1 MGSTVRKAPIAIRL
15 RDIAEQAGVSVNT
28 VSRAL
33 TGKPDINAETRV
45 RVRALAERLGYTP
58 NMLARSLLRGD
69 TRTIGLVVT
78 DCTDPFYAGL
88 IRAVEET
95 LSRESFGLLLATS
108 NESVGKERQ
117 ALAMLRERRVDGL
130 LFTPVDVAADHV
142 RHLLEADLPIVLLG
156 RRPVGYEGPFV
167 GTDNVAGARL
177 LVREL
182 IELGHTRIAH
192 LSRSDKASSAQER
205 LTGYRMAL
213 ADAGIAAPRN
223 LVHRLMPTVE
233 GGKKGALWLRELRS
247 RPTALFTY
255 NDSQAVGAMLGL
267 SDAGLAVPDDC
278 SIAGFDNIEL
288 SELVRPT
295 LTTVAQPI
303 HDIGRLG
310 AKMLIDRLQ
319 RDVPGSTMLLAPRL
333 MLRDS
338 TTAAPSAQ
346 RARSLGKKRVTSGT

>member
-1 MGSTVRKAPIAIRL
+1 MSPRARLTSAVVRL

-33 TGKPDINAETRV
+33 TDKPDINPATRA

-58 NMLARSLLRGD
+58 NMLARSLLRGS

-88 IRAVEET
+88 IRAVENT

-108 NESVGKERQ
+108 NESVDKERQ

-130 LFTPVDVAADHV
+130 LFTPVDVGAEHV
-142 RHLLEADLPIVLLG
+142 RHLLEAELPIVLLG

-177 LVREL
+177 LVRHL

-192 LSRSDKASSAQER
+192 FSRSDKASSAQER
-205 LTGYRMAL
+205 LSGYRMAL
-213 ADAGIAAPRN
+213 ADAEIPTPRN
-223 LVHRLMPTVE
+223 LVRRLVPTVE
-233 GGKKGALWLRELRS
+233 GGKEGAAWLATLRP

-267 SDAGLAVPDDC
+267 SDAGIAVPGDC
-278 SIAGFDNIEL
+278 SVAGFDNIEL

-303 HDIGRLG
+303 QDIGRLG
-310 AKMLIDRLQ
+310 AQMLIDHLQ
-319 RDVPGSTMLLAPRL
+319 RDAVGRTMLLPPLLMRRQSAEPPR
-333 MLRDS
+333 
-338 TTAAPSAQ
+338 PPQ
-346 RARSLGKKRVTSGT
+346 RARSLGRNREISGT

>member
-1 MGSTVRKAPIAIRL
+1 MRPRHRMAPGAVRL

-33 TGKPDINAETRV
+33 TDKPDINAETRA
-45 RVRALAERLGYTP
+45 RVRALAERLGYSP
-58 NMLARSLLRGD
+58 NMLARSLLRGT

-88 IRAVEET
+88 IRAVENT

-108 NESVGKERQ
+108 NEDVAKERQ

-130 LFTPVDVAADHV
+130 LFTPVDVGAEHV
-142 RHLLEADLPIVLLG
+142 RHLLAADLPIVLLG

-167 GTDNVAGARL
+167 GTDNIAGARL
-177 LVREL
+177 LVRHL
-182 IELGHTRIAH
+182 LELGHTRIAH
-192 LSRSDKASSAQER
+192 FSRSDKASSARER

-213 ADAGIAAPRN
+213 ADAGIAAPRG
-223 LVHRLMPTVE
+223 LVHRLAPTVE
-233 GGKKGALWLRELRS
+233 GGKEGAAWLAALRP

-267 SDAGLAVPDDC
+267 DDAGIAVPDDC
-278 SIAGFDNIEL
+278 SVAGFDNIEL
-288 SELVRPT
+288 SELVRPA

-310 AKMLIDRLQ
+310 AQMLIDRLQ
-319 RDVPGSTMLLAPRL
+319 RDVVGTTMLLPPRL
-333 MLRDS
+333 MIRAS
-338 TTAAPSAQ
+338 TTVPPSAQ
-346 RARSLGKKRVTSGT
+346 RARSLGRKSVTSGT